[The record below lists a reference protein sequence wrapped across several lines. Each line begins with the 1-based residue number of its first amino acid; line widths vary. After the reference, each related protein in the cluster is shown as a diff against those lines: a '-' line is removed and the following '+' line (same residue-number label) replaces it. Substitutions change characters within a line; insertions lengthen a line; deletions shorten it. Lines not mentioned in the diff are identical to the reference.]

1 MKRLKT
7 VLCAVLVAVLGL
19 ICLTACGKTGTYK
32 FSYMKMTQGA
42 TSIEIRAGESYMG
55 LTLSEEAFVMELRE
69 DGTASMSMDMFGET
83 LSEEGTWTEN
93 AEDKRKVDTL
103 LAEEIMIRKN
113 LFAKKNCCELD
124 GRRLPPVNFAAGL
137 FCICAKY
144 LTKRGGC
151 AMLFRNKTTKGH
163 SHVFQNS

>member
-55 LTLSEEAFVMELRE
+55 LTLSEEAFVMDLRE
-69 DGTASMSMDMFGET
+69 DGTASISMDMFGET

-93 AEDKRKVDTL
+93 AEDKSKVDITFNGETVT
-103 LAEEIMIRKN
+103 AECSGSAI
-113 LFAKKNCCELD
+113 LFSMDGMEFELKK
-124 GRRLPPVNFAAGL
+124 
-137 FCICAKY
+137 
-144 LTKRGGC
+144 
-151 AMLFRNKTTKGH
+151 
-163 SHVFQNS
+163 

>member
-55 LTLSEEAFVMELRE
+55 LILSEEAFVMELRE

-83 LSEEGTWTEN
+83 SPRKERGRKMPKTRAKSTSPSTE
-93 AEDKRKVDTL
+93 
-103 LAEEIMIRKN
+103 
-113 LFAKKNCCELD
+113 
-124 GRRLPPVNFAAGL
+124 RR
-137 FCICAKY
+137 
-144 LTKRGGC
+144 
-151 AMLFRNKTTKGH
+151 
-163 SHVFQNS
+163 